1 MVIKKISFQG
11 SAQATISTEL
21 KSAIE
26 SNEFSA
32 IIFCPSNPY
41 LSIDPILSI
50 KEIKSYIQ
58 SSSTPVI
65 AVSPIVAGKALRG
78 PTAKIM
84 NEMGIPISVTSV
96 AQHYQALIDG
106 LIIDERDK
114 IMASEIQS
122 MGIEVEVTN
131 TIMKTNADKIQLA
144 QDLIAFSQTFNT
156 KKDLI

>member
-1 MVIKKISFQG
+1 M
-11 SAQATISTEL
+11 
-21 KSAIE
+21 SAIE
-26 SNEFSA
+26 NNEFAA

-58 SSSTPVI
+58 SSAAPVI

-78 PTAKIM
+78 PAAKIM
-84 NEMGIPISVTSV
+84 NEMGIPVTVASV
-96 AQHYQALIDG
+96 AQHYQPLIDG

-114 IMASEIQS
+114 TMASEIQS

-131 TIMKTNADKIQLA
+131 TIMKTDADKIQLA
-144 QDLIAFSQTFNT
+144 QDLIVFSQKFNT
-156 KKDLI
+156 KKGLI